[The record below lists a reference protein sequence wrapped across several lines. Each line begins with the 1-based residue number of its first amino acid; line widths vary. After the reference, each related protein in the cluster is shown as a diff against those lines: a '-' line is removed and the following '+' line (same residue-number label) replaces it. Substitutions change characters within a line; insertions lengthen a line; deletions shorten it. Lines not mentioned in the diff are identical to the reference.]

1 MTPKTAKQF
10 EKIRKERKMAIMDAA
25 LHVFAEDGYH
35 LASVVKIAK
44 KAGVS
49 KGLMYNYFKSKEDL
63 LKTLIFNIMDEIM
76 DALDVQTKK
85 GLDKAGFI
93 HIIDATFDMVMKD
106 PQFWRLYFSISIQPD
121 VMPIIMAKM
130 WERAEPI
137 MTACTKYFEDNGH
150 KDPVTMMRY
159 YSAVVDGVQL
169 HYMLDPEGFPI
180 DKVKKLIV
188 DQFA

>member
-1 MTPKTAKQF
+1 
-10 EKIRKERKMAIMDAA
+10 MDAA

-35 LASVVKIAK
+35 LASVNKIAR

-49 KGLMYNYFKSKEDL
+49 KGLMYNYFESKEDL
-63 LKTLIFNIMDEIM
+63 LKTLIFNVMDEIM
-76 DALDVQTKK
+76 EALDVQTKK
-85 GLDKAGFI
+85 GLDKKGFI
-93 HIIDATFDMVMKD
+93 QIIDTTFDLVIKD

-137 MTACTKYFEDNGH
+137 MTACSNYFEERGH
-150 KDPVTMMRY
+150 KDPVVMMRY
-159 YSAVVDGVQL
+159 YSAVIDGVQL
-169 HYMLDPEGFPI
+169 HYMLDPGGFPI
-180 DKVKKLIV
+180 EKVKKLIV

>member
-1 MTPKTAKQF
+1 
-10 EKIRKERKMAIMDAA
+10 MDAA

-35 LASVVKIAK
+35 LASVNKIAR

-49 KGLMYNYFKSKEDL
+49 KGLMYNYFESKEDL
-63 LKTLIFNIMDEIM
+63 LKTLIFNVMDEIM
-76 DALDVQTKK
+76 EALDVQTKK
-85 GLDKAGFI
+85 GLDKEGFI
-93 HIIDATFDMVMKD
+93 QIIDTTFDLVIKD
-106 PQFWRLYFSISIQPD
+106 PKFWRLYFSISIQPD

-137 MTACTKYFEDNGH
+137 MTACTKYFEERGH
-150 KDPVTMMRY
+150 KDSVVMMRY
-159 YSAVVDGVQL
+159 YSAVIDGVQL

-180 DKVKKLIV
+180 EKVKKLIV